1 MVTLWHR
8 PGVGDIRLLKELQ
21 GINMVVTLQSNKEH
35 PEAIFKECA
44 LHGIKSFHVELN
56 GANAAILSD
65 KKSVS
70 TLRES
75 VKEISKILGT
85 ATVDSEG

>member
-35 PEAIFKECA
+35 PEAIFKECT